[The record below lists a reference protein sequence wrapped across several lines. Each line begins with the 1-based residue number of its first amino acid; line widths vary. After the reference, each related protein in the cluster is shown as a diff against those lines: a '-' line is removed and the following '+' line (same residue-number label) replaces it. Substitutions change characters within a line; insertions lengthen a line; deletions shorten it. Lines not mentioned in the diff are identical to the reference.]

1 MSMRIIALYVCLLM
15 TCFIC
20 GARETTIMPQFTV
33 GDTIGYRATTSLVLY
48 HGKDS
53 LVSTAK
59 LLPTLI
65 VNEKNDKGFVITTN
79 NRLEDFSIECSEP
92 EAVETLKSF
101 DKSDML
107 NDFVAAI
114 VLKIQLGVDCRPDS
128 ILNMNAVRERITEA
142 VINMFLKQ
150 QKVDESN
157 RAESENDTRPLLVGA
172 VDMICTPAHL
182 IEQQFGNLPYF
193 NLTGIP
199 LKSGKIPT
207 SMIVTGDILNMCH
220 GLKELDMEITPL
232 DSNMESGISANDGMY
247 SIRIS
252 GKKDKLEVEGLL
264 LYSGGIMTHGIL
276 TVKMDSDSERLVTTY
291 ALDIIK

>member
-1 MSMRIIALYVCLLM
+1 MSTRTIALYVCLLM
-15 TCFIC
+15 ICFMC
-20 GARETTIMPQFTV
+20 GAKEITIMPQFTV
-33 GDTIGYRATTSLVLY
+33 GDTIGYRATTSLVMY
-48 HGKDS
+48 HGQDS
-53 LVSTAK
+53 LVSTTK
-59 LLPTLI
+59 LLPTLV
-65 VNEKNDKGFVITTN
+65 VNEKTDKGFVITTD
-79 NRLEDFSIECSEP
+79 NRLENFSVECSDP
-92 EAVETLKSF
+92 EAGETLKSF
-101 DKSDML
+101 DKSDIL
-107 NDFVAAI
+107 NDFVASI

-150 QKVDESN
+150 QEVDESN
-157 RAESENDTRPLLVGA
+157 RAEWENDTRPLLVGA

-207 SMIVTGDILNMCH
+207 SMIVTGDLLNMCH

-232 DSNMESGISANDGMY
+232 DSNMESGISSNNGMY

-252 GKKDKLEVEGLL
+252 GKKDELDVKGLL
-264 LYSGGIMTHGIL
+264 LYSGGIMVHGIL
-276 TVKMDSDSERLVTTY
+276 TVKMESDTERMVTTY
-291 ALDIIK
+291 AIDIIK

>member
-1 MSMRIIALYVCLLM
+1 
-15 TCFIC
+15 
-20 GARETTIMPQFTV
+20 MPQFTV
-33 GDTIGYRATTSLVLY
+33 GDTIGYRATTSLVIY

-79 NRLEDFSIECSEP
+79 NRLEDFSIECSDP
-92 EAVETLKSF
+92 EAIETLKSF

-157 RAESENDTRPLLVGA
+157 RAEWENDTRPLLVGA

>member
-1 MSMRIIALYVCLLM
+1 MRTIALYVCLLM
-15 TCFIC
+15 TCFMC
-20 GARETTIMPQFTV
+20 GAREITIMPQFTV
-33 GDTIGYRATTSLVLY
+33 GDTIGYRATTSLVIY
-48 HGKDS
+48 HGEDS

-65 VNEKNDKGFVITTN
+65 VNEKNDRGFVITTD
-79 NRLEDFSIECSEP
+79 NRLEDFSVECSDP
-92 EAVETLKSF
+92 EAGETLKSF

-107 NDFVAAI
+107 NDFVASI
-114 VLKIQLGVDCRPDS
+114 VLKIQLGADCRPDS

-150 QKVDESN
+150 HGVDESN
-157 RAESENDTRPLLVGA
+157 RAEWENDTRPLLVGA

-182 IEQQFGNLPYF
+182 IGQQFGNLPYF

-252 GKKDKLEVEGLL
+252 GKKDKLDVEGLL
-264 LYSGGIMTHGIL
+264 LYSGGIMAHGIL

-291 ALDIIK
+291 AIDIIK

>member
-1 MSMRIIALYVCLLM
+1 MRIIALYVCLLM

-79 NRLEDFSIECSEP
+79 NRLEDFSIECSDP

-157 RAESENDTRPLLVGA
+157 RAEWENDTRPLLVGA

-220 GLKELDMEITPL
+220 GLKELDMEITPS

-252 GKKDKLEVEGLL
+252 GKKDKLDVEGLL
-264 LYSGGIMTHGIL
+264 LYSVGIMTHGIL

>member
-1 MSMRIIALYVCLLM
+1 MSMRTIALYVCLLM
-15 TCFIC
+15 TCFMC
-20 GARETTIMPQFTV
+20 GAREITIMPQFTV
-33 GDTIGYRATTSLVLY
+33 GDTIRYRATTSLVMY
-48 HGKDS
+48 HGEDS

-65 VNEKNDKGFVITTN
+65 VNEKNDRGFVITTD
-79 NRLEDFSIECSEP
+79 NRLEDFSVECSDP
-92 EAVETLKSF
+92 KAGETLKSF
-101 DKSDML
+101 DKSDIL
-107 NDFVAAI
+107 NDFVASI
-114 VLKIQLGVDCRPDS
+114 VLKIQLGADCRPDS

-150 QKVDESN
+150 QGVDESN
-157 RAESENDTRPLLVGA
+157 RAEWENDTRPLLVGA

-182 IEQQFGNLPYF
+182 IGQQFGNLPYF

-220 GLKELDMEITPL
+220 GLKELDMEITSL

-252 GKKDKLEVEGLL
+252 GKTDKLDVEGLL
-264 LYSGGIMTHGIL
+264 LYSGGIMAHGIL

-291 ALDIIK
+291 AIDIIK

>member
-1 MSMRIIALYVCLLM
+1 
-15 TCFIC
+15 
-20 GARETTIMPQFTV
+20 MPQFTV
-33 GDTIGYRATTSLVLY
+33 GDTIGYRATTSLVMY

-53 LVSTAK
+53 LVSTTK

-65 VNEKNDKGFVITTN
+65 VNEKNDKGFVITIN
-79 NRLEDFSIECSEP
+79 NRLEDFSIECSDP
-92 EAVETLKSF
+92 EAGETLKAF
-101 DKSDML
+101 DKSDIL

-114 VLKIQLGVDCRPDS
+114 VLKIQLGADCRPDS

-142 VINMFLKQ
+142 YINMFAKQ
-150 QKVDESN
+150 QEVDESN
-157 RAESENDTRPLLVGA
+157 RAKWENETRPLLVGA

-207 SMIVTGDILNMCH
+207 SMIITGDLMKMCQ

-232 DSNMESGISANDGMY
+232 DSNMESGISADDGMY

-252 GKKDKLEVEGLL
+252 GKKDKLDVEGML
-264 LYSGGIMTHGIL
+264 LYSGGIMAHGFL
-276 TVKMDSDSERLVTTY
+276 TVKMESDTERLVSTY
-291 ALDIIK
+291 AIDIIK

>member
-1 MSMRIIALYVCLLM
+1 MRTIALYVCLLM
-15 TCFIC
+15 TFFMC
-20 GARETTIMPQFTV
+20 GAREITIMPQFTV
-33 GDTIGYRATTSLVLY
+33 GDTIGYRATTSLVMY

-53 LVSTAK
+53 LVSTTK

-65 VNEKNDKGFVITTN
+65 VNEKNDRGFVITTD
-79 NRLEDFSIECSEP
+79 NRLEDFSVECSDP
-92 EAVETLKSF
+92 EAGETLKSF

>member
-20 GARETTIMPQFTV
+20 GAKETTIMPQFTV
-33 GDTIGYRATTSLVLY
+33 GDTIGYRATTSLVIY

-79 NRLEDFSIECSEP
+79 NRLEDFSIECSDP
-92 EAVETLKSF
+92 EAIETLKSF

-157 RAESENDTRPLLVGA
+157 RAEWENDTRPLLVGA